1 MTWYDHNSL
10 LCIAV
15 VPNFCL
21 CEYVD
26 LRTGEHSLLLHRR
39 FLFPPIPPDF
49 RAYERHWSV
58 WLTFDPWRTP
68 CECTFVPPQ
77 DGCQDCV
84 RTWARRKRERE
95 RECIKLLIYDSKLFY
110 FFYANLRCV
119 VQAARKQSDKGSN
132 CFFEICLC
140 FLSRFT
146 TKFRSAAVK
155 VFWLPRRRP
164 VLEWSQWFFV
174 ECGIPS
180 ILRRH
185 MIQVESSHKCVHIQ
199 SVDCSH
205 GGATAIYN
213 VHTPFFIS
221 LCRAGYC

>member
-1 MTWYDHNSL
+1 MVWPQFAS
-10 LCIAV
+10 V
-15 VPNFCL
+15 
-21 CEYVD
+21 
-26 LRTGEHSLLLHRR
+26 HSCCAK
-39 FLFPPIPPDF
+39 FLFV
-49 RAYERHWSV
+49 RVCWSSNRWTLVAAPSSISLPSRSSWFPCLRKALVCVTYLWSLEDAV
-58 WLTFDPWRTP
+58 WMHVCPTSGR
-68 CECTFVPPQ
+68 VPRLCAHL
-77 DGCQDCV
+77 GEE
-84 RTWARRKRERE
+84 KE

>member
-1 MTWYDHNSL
+1 MLIFEPVNTRCCSIVDFSSL
-10 LCIAV
+10 PFLLISVLTKDTGLCDLPLIPGGRRVNAR
-15 VPNFCL
+15 L
-21 CEYVD
+21 SH
-26 LRTGEHSLLLHRR
+26 LRTGAKTVCALGRGE
-39 FLFPPIPPDF
+39 
-49 RAYERHWSV
+49 
-58 WLTFDPWRTP
+58 
-68 CECTFVPPQ
+68 
-77 DGCQDCV
+77 
-84 RTWARRKRERE
+84 RERE